1 MTAAT
6 FVGEVRHGRL
16 LFAEPLAAFEGQR
29 VLVTV
34 VAPDPPHGAGA
45 AEPPDDLDVEV
56 DVIIPMPP
64 VTDRLAGREVRD
76 RVAAPPCVIL
86 PEGADDA

>member
-16 LFAEPLAAFEGQR
+16 LFAEPLAAFEGRR

-34 VAPDPPHGAGA
+34 VAPDLLLAAAA

-56 DVIIPMPP
+56 DVVAAMPP
-64 VTDRLAGREVRD
+64 VTDRLAAVAVRD
-76 RVAAPPCVIL
+76 LGPAPPCFIL

>member
-1 MTAAT
+1 MTTAT

-34 VAPDPPHGAGA
+34 VAPDRLLVAGA
-45 AEPPDDLDVEV
+45 MEPPDDLDVEV
-56 DVIIPMPP
+56 DVVAPMPP
-64 VTDRLAGREVRD
+64 VTDHLAAVEVRD
-76 RVAAPPCVIL
+76 LGPATPCLIL